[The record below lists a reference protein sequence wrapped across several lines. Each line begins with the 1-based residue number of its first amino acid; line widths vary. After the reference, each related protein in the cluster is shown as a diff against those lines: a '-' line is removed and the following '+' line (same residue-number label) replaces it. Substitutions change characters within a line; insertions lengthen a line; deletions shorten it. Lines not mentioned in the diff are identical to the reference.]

1 MINFKDPIIA
11 SLVGGILGIIF
22 LYINSYI
29 TKKKQDNINYLK
41 QFILVAGIV
50 YFILYMNDTNLSIK
64 NTTIHTGNPNF

>member
-50 YFILYMNDTNLSIK
+50 YFILYMNDNNLSIK